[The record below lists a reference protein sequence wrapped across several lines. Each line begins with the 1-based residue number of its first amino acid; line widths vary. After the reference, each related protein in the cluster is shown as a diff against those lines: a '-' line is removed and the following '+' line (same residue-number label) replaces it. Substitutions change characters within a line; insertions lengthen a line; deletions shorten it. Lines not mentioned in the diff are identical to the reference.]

1 MQLKKFIEIIDIIW
15 TDIENDEINLGWI
28 FLLKKC

>member
-15 TDIENDEINLGWI
+15 TDIEKGEINLGWI

>member
-15 TDIENDEINLGWI
+15 TDIENGEINLGWI
-28 FLLKKC
+28 FLL